1 MKRCCSTVSVF
12 LIDKSSFR
20 DIFDFRMTMFGVTR
34 GKVEFGSIFGLK
46 RTEEQVLGCRK
57 VEPGDYN
64 LAHGFVS
71 MDVAVGPDD
80 SVSVATDSIVSA
92 RGISD
97 IKFGVDIFALPALQR
112 TNESLSVTPK
122 FGEAALTIGPD
133 VDGITLSLERYANE
147 SVAPVAIGTLRIE
160 TALKL
165 SKPKV
170 NKKAVFGGG
179 GIVSE

>member
-1 MKRCCSTVSVF
+1 
-12 LIDKSSFR
+12 
-20 DIFDFRMTMFGVTR
+20 MTMFGVTR
-34 GKVEFGSIFGLK
+34 SRVENGNILGFK
-46 RTEEQVLGCRK
+46 QTAEQVLGCRK
-57 VEPGDYN
+57 VEPGEYH

-92 RGISD
+92 RRISD
-97 IKFGVDIFALPALQR
+97 IKFGGSTLALPVLQELNALL
-112 TNESLSVTPK
+112 NFIPK
-122 FGEAALTIGPD
+122 MGEAALTVGPD
-133 VDGITLSLERYANE
+133 IDGISFSLERYPSEAQ
-147 SVAPVAIGTLRIE
+147 APVAIGTLRIE

-165 SKPKV
+165 SKPKG